1 MEFLEVVSPK
11 IALIGVGK
19 NNKFGHPNDEVIE
32 RLEER
37 NIKIFRTDSK
47 GEITIIV
54 NKKGNM
60 SIKKQPSLWLL
71 FLYFHFNM
79 FCIN

>member
-1 MEFLEVVSPK
+1 MEFLEAVSPK

-60 SIKKQPSLWLL
+60 SIKNSQVYGCFFYIFILIC
-71 FLYFHFNM
+71 FV
-79 FCIN
+79 